1 MEPHEHPLI
10 QEHVDTLLRRIQAC
24 SFTIATVR
32 DSIFDP
38 ITVDTRADLLIATED
53 LVNEAM
59 TLALEIR
66 QIAWSEAD
74 LAFNEKAQKLGNE

>member
-1 MEPHEHPLI
+1 MEPNEHPLF
-10 QEHVDTLLRRIQAC
+10 QEHAQTLLRRIQAC
-24 SFTIATVR
+24 SFTIAQVR

-74 LAFNEKAQKLGNE
+74 LAFIEKAQKLGNE